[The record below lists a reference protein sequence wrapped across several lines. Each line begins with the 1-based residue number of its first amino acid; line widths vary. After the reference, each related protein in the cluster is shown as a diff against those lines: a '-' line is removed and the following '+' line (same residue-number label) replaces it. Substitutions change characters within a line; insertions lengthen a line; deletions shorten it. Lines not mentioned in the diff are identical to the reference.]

1 MPSNGFGRESVSTMD
16 RSGGSSNGHGSNAHA
31 SGSANVTGNNYNQ
44 YLADGSVAPRLQR
57 RAGKD
62 WLPYQGERQLI
73 ISIDLG
79 TTYSGA
85 SYCILEPGKKPRIE
99 DCRAYPGQASGLSK
113 VPSVV
118 TYDAEGNA
126 RFFGA
131 EAEGPEA
138 DVVLDEGGSQI
149 RWWKLHLKPAHL
161 HVILAGDSN
170 ETTDQ
175 LDLDPLPPGVTAEQV
190 CSTFL
195 AYIIRCVGAYIF
207 SRLHN
212 GAEVL
217 QTLGQNTSYIITTP
231 CGWELQQQQVLR
243 QACINAQLIPPE
255 RSDAIRFVTEA
266 EASINYCAMSAAGDW
281 LEKPGQH
288 LIVLDAGGGTIDI
301 TTYEVTSVWPA
312 IECKEVGV
320 SDCIIGGSATVDH
333 RAMLLIQDRL
343 KGTRWDNF
351 EDLRHL
357 RQAFS
362 EGIKQSFA
370 RADVEQILLPIGS
383 SSESDSK
390 IGLRR
395 GKLVFTGKEIAELFE
410 PSIKATVESI
420 ERRVE
425 QCGGGAG
432 SLITVAAVGGFSE
445 SEFYRN
451 EVQRRLGNKVQLS
464 KPDESTAKAVASG
477 SLVWLIDGVVS
488 SRVSRLDYGIK
499 CATVYKPEKPGHVA
513 RRGQVYSG
521 VDGTEHLPGAFGC
534 VLRKGTSGRDDEEH
548 ISPFVLTWL
557 KNVPCTAAISL
568 YVYRGDEEGT
578 EFVDEAGF
586 EQLATFMID
595 MEPFRPLLKTCRS
608 TDGGEYIRADVELAM
623 RLNAT
628 EISAQCLFRHGG
640 SLYRGPVSVAATHN

>member
-195 AYIIRCVGAYIF
+195 AYIIRCVVSMPAK
-207 SRLHN
+207 L
-212 GAEVL
+212 
-217 QTLGQNTSYIITTP
+217 
-231 CGWELQQQQVLR
+231 
-243 QACINAQLIPPE
+243 PPH
-255 RSDAIRFVTEA
+255 V
-266 EASINYCAMSAAGDW
+266 
-281 LEKPGQH
+281 
-288 LIVLDAGGGTIDI
+288 
-301 TTYEVTSVWPA
+301 
-312 IECKEVGV
+312 
-320 SDCIIGGSATVDH
+320 
-333 RAMLLIQDRL
+333 AMLLIQDRL